1 MSEPAAEP
9 AGVLLVDKPQGIT
22 SHDVVDSV
30 RRLYRTR
37 RVGHAGTLDPM
48 ATGLLIVLVG
58 KATKASD
65 QLMAQ
70 DKEYLGEATLG
81 VVTDTQDAEGET
93 RETNPVPEIT
103 EAQVRAALASMVGDQ
118 FQVPPMHSAKKIG
131 GQKLYDLARKGVEV
145 VREPRAIRIAEFELL
160 SWASPKIH
168 FRVRC
173 TKGTYVR
180 TLAEDLGRLLGC
192 GAHLSAL
199 RRTASGALCVE
210 QAVTLDALEAL
221 DAAARLALL
230 LPPDVLLHDWL
241 EVRLPED
248 EAGRFLT
255 GLRRRVALADRA
267 AVRVYGPQPRAFL
280 GSAHFHAGELIADRL
295 LSPPEVQALVAGQS
309 AP

>member
-70 DKEYLGEATLG
+70 DKEYLGEA
-81 VVTDTQDAEGET
+81 
-93 RETNPVPEIT
+93 
-103 EAQVRAALASMVGDQ
+103 QVRAALASMLGDQ
-118 FQVPPMHSAKKIG
+118 SQIPPMHSAKKIG
-131 GQKLYDLARKGVEV
+131 GQKLYDLARKGIEV
-145 VREPRAIRIAEFELL
+145 VREPRAISISEFELL
-160 SWASPKIH
+160 SWQSPKIN

-180 TLAEDLGRLLGC
+180 TLAYDLGRKLGP
-192 GAHLSAL
+192 GAHLSML
-199 RRTASGALCVE
+199 RRTRSGQLDLARGH
-210 QAVTLDALEAL
+210 TLPQLGAMSDDQL
-221 DAAARLALL
+221 
-230 LPPDVLLHDWL
+230 
-241 EVRLPED
+241 
-248 EAGRFLT
+248 
-255 GLRRRVALADRA
+255 VA
-267 AVRVYGPQPRAFL
+267 
-280 GSAHFHAGELIADRL
+280 
-295 LSPPEVQALVAGQS
+295 ALVPVSEA
-309 AP
+309 APAA